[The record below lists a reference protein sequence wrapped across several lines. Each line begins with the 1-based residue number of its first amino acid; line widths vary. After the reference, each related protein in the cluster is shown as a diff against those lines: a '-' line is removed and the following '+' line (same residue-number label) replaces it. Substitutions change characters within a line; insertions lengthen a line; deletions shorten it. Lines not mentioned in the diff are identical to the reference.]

1 MKRVAIIGAGDLGQ
15 QIAQYISHSDA
26 YKVVGFFDDFGVIG
40 ELRNG
45 APILGNITQI
55 EVLFKKGVFDEL
67 LIGIGYKHFEIR
79 KNLFEK
85 YSSIIPFATFIHPTC
100 YVDDSSKIGKGTII
114 LPRAII
120 DYNAIVQD
128 NVFIYSGTVV
138 GHNTTIQSH
147 SILSLSVVVGGF
159 ATIGKS
165 CFIGLGSL
173 IIDNI
178 RIANST
184 FLGIGTNVI
193 SNIEEEN
200 GVYVGNPAKYL
211 RVNRNVHK

>member
-1 MKRVAIIGAGDLGQ
+1 MKRIAIIGAGDLGQ
-15 QIAQYISHSDA
+15 QIAHYISHSKTH
-26 YKVVGFFDDFGVIG
+26 KVVGFFDDFGIVGEVI
-40 ELRNG
+40 NG
-45 APILGNITQI
+45 LPILGNITNV
-55 EVLFKKGVFDEL
+55 EVLFKKGAYDEL
-67 LIGIGYKHFEIR
+67 LIGIDYKHFDIR

-85 YSSIIPFATFIHPTC
+85 YSPLIPFATFIHPSC

-120 DYNAIVQD
+120 DCNAEVKD
-128 NVFIYSGTVV
+128 NVFIYSGTIV
-138 GHNTTIQSH
+138 GYNITIHSH

-159 ATIGKS
+159 STIGTS

-173 IIDNI
+173 IIDNVKI
-178 RIANST
+178 VNNT

-200 GVYVGNPAKYL
+200 GVYIGNPAKYL
-211 RVNRNVHK
+211 KVNKNVLK